1 MVPTLMSVPSF
12 SGLLF
17 ISPKHHL
24 KATLRF
30 QLAVS
35 YNWHIEKQPKSAL
48 AHSPP
53 RAAPWAFT
61 CESTSSLMH
70 YKQAK
75 SHNNLEIY
83 RHNPIKKIIDAQV
96 PQLLEYNALH
106 PRQNNKATKI
116 IRSNVP
122 Q

>member
-1 MVPTLMSVPSF
+1 MSVPSL

-35 YNWHIEKQPKSAL
+35 FNWRIEKQPKSAL

-53 RAAPWAFT
+53 RATPWAFT
-61 CESTSSLMH
+61 CESTSAL
-70 YKQAK
+70 KRFKLTK

-83 RHNPIKKIIDAQV
+83 HHNPIKKIIDAQV
-96 PQLLEYNALH
+96 PQ
-106 PRQNNKATKI
+106 
-116 IRSNVP
+116 
-122 Q
+122 

>member
-1 MVPTLMSVPSF
+1 MSVPSF

-61 CESTSSLMH
+61 CEMYIIPHAL
-70 YKQAK
+70 
-75 SHNNLEIY
+75 
-83 RHNPIKKIIDAQV
+83 KIGQI
-96 PQLLEYNALH
+96 PQ
-106 PRQNNKATKI
+106 
-116 IRSNVP
+116 
-122 Q
+122 